1 VTTILATCPTCG
13 DMCLTPGD
21 LSVRHDDDATEYRF
35 SCQFCA
41 RVIRKEADVALI
53 EALVRVGVPFERDVA
68 HRFHPSYVPPIDES
82 EVSAFCAALDD
93 ADWLAEWL
101 RDEGRA
107 A

>member
-13 DMCLTPGD
+13 DLCLTPGD

-35 SCQFCA
+35 SCHFCE
-41 RVIRKEADVALI
+41 RVIRKQAHPALV
-53 EALVRVGVPFERDVA
+53 EALLRVGVPRERDVA

-82 EVSAFCAALDD
+82 EVSAFSAALDD
-93 ADWLAEWL
+93 DSYVQAFFG
-101 RDEGRA
+101 DERA